1 MSKKKIAII
10 PARAGSKG
18 LPNKNIL
25 MLLDRPLIAYTI
37 DAAVNSNLF
46 DKVIVSTDSER
57 YKAIAEYYGAEV
69 MLRSTELSSDTAT
82 SYMVVEDVLKKNPG
96 YEIIAL
102 LQPTSPFRTANHI
115 KQSMELFEETDY
127 ARFLVSVSECFVSA
141 DLIKPL
147 ALNGSLENFDKDFSN
162 YRRQNCKQYSPNG
175 AIFLAYTSDYLKQKH
190 FFGSKSIAYIMNK
203 EDSID
208 IDDHLDFYAAIAL
221 QSNKSKIE
229 SIQNVIYRR
238 INEKKEKFNSC
249 YPITLIGHSIFD
261 YWDIEY
267 LNGKIVNNLG
277 IAGINSEQYYTLIL
291 ESGLIKSIG
300 DIILLM
306 TGTNDLLDE
315 NWTPNYTLYWI
326 NKTIQFILNNNHNAH
341 IYFLATPPIR
351 DRIDR
356 SNSAITRLNKSL
368 EENIK
373 YNSCVTW
380 VPFSDD
386 FYDEFGYLKI
396 EFTND
401 GVHFNKN
408 AYQYLEKYIQGI
420 IK

>member
-18 LPNKNIL
+18 LPDKNVL

-37 DAAVNSNLF
+37 EAAVSSNLF

-57 YKAIAEYYGAEV
+57 YKTIAEYYGAEV
-69 MLRSTELSSDTAT
+69 ILRSAELSSDTAT
-82 SYMVVEDVLKKNPG
+82 SYMVIEDVLKNNPG

-127 ARFLVSVSECFVSA
+127 ARFLVSVSECFAST

-147 ALNGSLENFDKDFSN
+147 AQNGSLENFDKDFSN
-162 YRRQNCKQYSPNG
+162 YRRQNCRQYSPNG
-175 AIFLAYTSDYLKQKH
+175 AIFLAYVSDYLEQKH
-190 FFGSKSIAYIMNK
+190 FFGNKSVAFIMNK

-208 IDDHLDFYAAIAL
+208 IDDHLDFCTAIAI
-221 QSNKSKIE
+221 QSNKSKIN
-229 SIQNVIYRR
+229 SIQNIIHQR
-238 INEKKEKFNSC
+238 INEKREKFELC

-261 YWDIEY
+261 YWDIEC
-267 LNGKIVNNLG
+267 LNGQRVNNLG
-277 IAGINSEQYYTLIL
+277 IAGINSEQYYALIL

-300 DIILLM
+300 NIILLM
-306 TGTNDLLDE
+306 TGTNDLINE

-326 NKTIQFILNNNHNAH
+326 NKTIHFILNNNPNAH
-341 IYFLATPPIR
+341 IYFLATPPVR

-356 SNSAITRLNKSL
+356 SNSSIKYLNKIL
-368 EENIK
+368 EENLK
-373 YNSCVTW
+373 HNPSVTW
-380 VPFSDD
+380 VPLCND
-386 FYDEFGYLKI
+386 FYDNFDYLKI
-396 EFTND
+396 EFTTD
-401 GVHFNKN
+401 GIHFNK
-408 AYQYLEKYIQGI
+408 
-420 IK
+420 